1 MHYFKMFSSARGTAS
16 ALAMMV
22 VLVASL
28 SFAGA
33 DATFTPAV
41 TFINDLLT
49 GSLGRLLALGGVII
63 GVGAAIMGQFYT
75 MLTGVVVALG
85 AFYLPG
91 AITTIITAT
100 L

>member
-1 MHYFKMFSSARGTAS
+1 MRYLKMVSSPSGMAL

-22 VLVASL
+22 MSVAGLVS
-28 SFAGA
+28 AGT
-33 DATFTPAV
+33 DVTFGPAV
-41 TFINDLLT
+41 NTITELLT
-49 GSLGRLLALGGVII
+49 GSLGKLLALGGVLV

-75 MLTGVVVALG
+75 MLTGLVVALG

-91 AITTIITAT
+91 AVTGIVGAT